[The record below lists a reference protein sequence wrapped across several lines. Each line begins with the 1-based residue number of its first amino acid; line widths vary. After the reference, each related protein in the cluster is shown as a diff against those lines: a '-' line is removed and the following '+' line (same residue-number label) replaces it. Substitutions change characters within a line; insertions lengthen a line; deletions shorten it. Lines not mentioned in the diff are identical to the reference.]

1 MRQRVGT
8 VSYTHLDVY
17 KRQDAG
23 RRIAERTYERH
34 RLLTQLFTRLG
45 VDEETASADAC
56 RIEHYI
62 SDATFDALKR
72 HAGLESEKG

>member
-1 MRQRVGT
+1 MT
-8 VSYTHLDVY
+8 VDGEGHLLLT
-17 KRQDAG
+17 DAG